1 MLQHLIDTLTLFSAA
16 ASGSLLNAIAQ
27 GLVLTAAVAICLR
40 LLPGIKPAARF
51 VVWFS
56 VLFAVLCLPLI
67 PELKN
72 NLGSPLSSNTAS
84 FYLDLRWS
92 VLILGLWGA
101 LSLLRAIKLVK
112 SVFEL
117 RRIASSATPLPAS
130 SQDPQLLKAGLR
142 SAEVCTSSVV
152 DRPSVVGF
160 LHPRILLPEDLIS
173 KLSDQ
178 QLEQILLHEME
189 HLRRRDDW
197 TNLFQKIALI
207 LFPLN
212 PVLFWVERRLC
223 VERELACDDCVLN
236 FTSARKTYATCLAN
250 LAEHSL
256 VRRGVSLAL
265 GAWEK
270 QSELSRR
277 VHRILSKPQ
286 STMKDRTANLIT
298 GTLMTGLLGGAL
310 FFAHS
315 PELIS
320 FGRPSSNALS
330 AEIPATTVPADS
342 VSRRHLTAVPV
353 KAVLPQSQ
361 KTSTRARQSVR
372 PPTSVKA
379 IHRIPKPRQQQWIVL
394 THWQSV
400 SEQPRPVLAVSES
413 TTTSSYAAVSV
424 GNGWLIFQL

>member
-84 FYLDLRWS
+84 FYLDFRWS

-197 TNLFQKIALI
+197 TNLFQKIAVI
-207 LFPLN
+207 LFPFGSSAVSASNGSLHATTAFSIS
-212 PVLFWVERRLC
+212 PRRVKPTQPASLISPS
-223 VERELACDDCVLN
+223 
-236 FTSARKTYATCLAN
+236 TPWSAGESLSHSVPGKNNRSS
-250 LAEHSL
+250 LAESIAF
-256 VRRGVSLAL
+256 S
-265 GAWEK
+265 
-270 QSELSRR
+270 
-277 VHRILSKPQ
+277 
-286 STMKDRTANLIT
+286 AN
-298 GTLMTGLLGGAL
+298 
-310 FFAHS
+310 
-315 PELIS
+315 P
-320 FGRPSSNALS
+320 
-330 AEIPATTVPADS
+330 
-342 VSRRHLTAVPV
+342 
-353 KAVLPQSQ
+353 
-361 KTSTRARQSVR
+361 RA
-372 PPTSVKA
+372 P
-379 IHRIPKPRQQQWIVL
+379 
-394 THWQSV
+394 
-400 SEQPRPVLAVSES
+400 
-413 TTTSSYAAVSV
+413 
-424 GNGWLIFQL
+424 